1 MTTKAPAPP
10 ANALL
15 EYCGPA
21 GQESPSQGPLE
32 PGAVYQWPAE
42 MAAYLVAQH
51 PTHWR
56 RPQTAAPKQE

>member
-1 MTTKAPAPP
+1 MSTTKPATP
-10 ANALL
+10 ATILV

-21 GQESPSQGPLE
+21 GQDSPAHGPLE

-42 MAAYLVAQH
+42 MAAYLVATH

-56 RPQTAAPKQE
+56 RPQTPTASKE

>member
-1 MTTKAPAPP
+1 MTTKAPAQP
-10 ANALL
+10 ATVLV

-21 GQESPSQGPLE
+21 GQESPAHGPLE

-42 MAAYLVAQH
+42 MATYLVAQH

-56 RPQTAAPKQE
+56 RPQTPTASKE